1 MFTKILFAHDGGMA
15 AERVLVYLE
24 HVARTEQA
32 EVIVLHVYELPE
44 RYVAT
49 EGYEDLRDQY
59 RAVAQEV
66 VDDAVAYLEERG
78 ITAQGLALAG
88 DPANDPT
95 GGSARAILET
105 AEQKD
110 VSLIVMGTRGASSM
124 AELLLGNVTI
134 EVLRFARC
142 PVLVVP

>member
-1 MFTKILFAHDGGMA
+1 MFDKILFAHDGGMA

-49 EGYEDLRDQY
+49 EGYEELRDQY
-59 RAVAQEV
+59 RAIAQEV

-78 ITAQGLALAG
+78 VTAQGLALAG
-88 DPANDPT
+88 DAAT
-95 GGSARAILET
+95 GSARAILET
-105 AEQKD
+105 AEQKG

-134 EVLRFARC
+134 EVLRYARC

>member
-32 EVIVLHVYELPE
+32 EVVVLHVYELPE
-44 RYVAT
+44 RYIAT
-49 EGYEDLRDQY
+49 EGYEELRDQY
-59 RAVAQEV
+59 HAVAQEV
-66 VDDAVAYLEERG
+66 VDDAVASLEERG
-78 ITAQGLALAG
+78 VTAQGLTLAG
-88 DPANDPT
+88 DPA

-110 VSLIVMGTRGASSM
+110 VSLIVMGTRGPSSM
-124 AELLLGNVTI
+124 TELMLGNVTI
-134 EVLRFARC
+134 EVLRYARC

>member
-1 MFTKILFAHDGGMA
+1 MA

-44 RYVAT
+44 RYIAT
-49 EGYEDLRDQY
+49 EGYESLRDQY
-59 RAVAQEV
+59 DTVAQEV

-78 ITAQGLALAG
+78 VAAQGLALAG
-88 DPANDPT
+88 DPAGDPA
-95 GGSARAILET
+95 GGSVRAILET

-110 VSLIVMGTRGASSM
+110 VSLIVMGTRGPSNM
-124 AELLLGNVTI
+124 AELMLGNVTS
-134 EVLRFARC
+134 EVLRYERC

>member
-24 HVARTEQA
+24 HVARIEQA
-32 EVIVLHVYELPE
+32 EVVVLHVYALPE
-44 RYVAT
+44 RYIAT
-49 EGYEDLRDQY
+49 EGYEELREQY

-78 ITAQGLALAG
+78 VTAQGLTLAG
-88 DPANDPT
+88 DPA

-110 VSLIVMGTRGASSM
+110 VSLIVIGTRGPSSM
-124 AELLLGNVTI
+124 TELMLGNVTI
-134 EVLRFARC
+134 EVLRYARC

>member
-1 MFTKILFAHDGGMA
+1 MFTKILFAHDGGMS

-32 EVIVLHVYELPE
+32 EVIVLHAYELPE

-49 EGYEDLRDQY
+49 EGYEELRDQY

-66 VDDAVAYLEERG
+66 VDDAVAYLEDRG
-78 ITAQGLALAG
+78 VTAQGLALS
-88 DPANDPT
+88 

-105 AEQKD
+105 AGQKD
-110 VSLIVMGTRGASSM
+110 VSLIVMGSRGPSNV
-124 AELLLGNVTI
+124 AELMLGNVTM
-134 EVLRFARC
+134 EVLRYARC